1 VKRGFGTGLL
11 LAFAAAVVWGAQLPI
26 AKDAFASIDAFH
38 VTAFRYGTSVLVLLA
53 VLAWTEGMGALGY
66 DGRARQALAIGFT
79 GMTLSPLLVFWG
91 LALGRPEVTAVIVA
105 MQPAMAAIA
114 EWIYT
119 GKRPPRFT
127 LACIAVAF
135 VGVFTVVTRWSVDLA
150 PRGIELVG
158 NVMILLG
165 AFCWVIYTMASA
177 RFRGW
182 STLRYTAL
190 TMLPG
195 AVGTV
200 GFTVAAV
207 ALGFLAFPAP
217 QQWASV
223 WPHLAFLSVFGV
235 LLSMVAWNYGTQ
247 RIGALN
253 AVLFLN
259 LLPVVAFFVGWLRGQ
274 RFSVIELVGA
284 GIVIAALAANNLYLR
299 RGYARAAAAA
309 ASPG

>member
-26 AKDAFASIDAFH
+26 AKDAFAWVDAFH

-53 VLAWTEGMGALGY
+53 LLAWTEGPRALRY
-66 DGRARQALAIGFT
+66 DGRAGQAMAIGFT
-79 GMTLSPLLVFWG
+79 GMTLSPLLVFGG

-105 MQPAMAAIA
+105 TQPAMTAIA
-114 EWIYT
+114 EWVYT

-150 PRGIELVG
+150 PRGAELVG
-158 NVMILLG
+158 DLMILLG
-165 AFCWVIYTMASA
+165 AFCWVVYTMASA

-195 AVGTV
+195 AAGSVS
-200 GFTVAAV
+200 FAAAAV
-207 ALGFLAFPAP
+207 ALGLLASPTA
-217 QQWASV
+217 QQWWAV
-223 WPHLAFLSVFGV
+223 WPHLAFLAFFGV
-235 LLSMVAWNYGTQ
+235 LLSMVAWNHGTQ

-253 AVLFLN
+253 AILFLN
-259 LLPVVAFFVGWLRGQ
+259 LLPVVAFLVGWMRGQ
-274 RFSVIELVGA
+274 RFAAIELVGA

-299 RGYARAAAAA
+299 RGYGRATAT
-309 ASPG
+309 SPG